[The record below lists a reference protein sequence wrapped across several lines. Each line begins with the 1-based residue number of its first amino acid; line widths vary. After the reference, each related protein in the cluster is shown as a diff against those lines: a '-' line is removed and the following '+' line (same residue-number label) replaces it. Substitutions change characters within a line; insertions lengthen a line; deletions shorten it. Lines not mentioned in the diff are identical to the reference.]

1 VQNPKTAVLNSVSS
15 AKRYSTNVDVAIIGG
30 GFSGTIL
37 AVQLL
42 RRAPSL
48 RIGVI
53 DKSSIPGR
61 GLAYSTQYNC
71 HLLNVPAGN
80 MSALPEDPGHFLRWA
95 RANCGPA
102 VHAESFVSRMAY
114 GRYIGSLLEES
125 AIQEGGHS
133 LEWSQEAAVSL
144 RRDNGVPVV
153 LLKNGRELHAEVV
166 ILAIGNF
173 PPGNPKAS
181 GLSGQRKK
189 YVPFAWSPSALE
201 GLDPNGSVLLIG
213 SGLTSIDLTVALQAR
228 KFQGQIQIISRHGL
242 VPQRHQAAEPWPQF
256 WHQGSPRNIRGLM
269 HLIRNQVRAAAD
281 QGVDWRSVIN
291 SLRPV
296 AQDIWKSLPHEERA
310 RFLRH
315 ARPYWEAHRHRIAF
329 EIHNV
334 VSRLISEGRLTIY
347 AGRITEYS
355 EVSDHAVVTFRNRK
369 DGSFRRLQVDRM
381 INCTGSES
389 DCRRIDDSLLTSLFL
404 QGEARPD
411 PLFLGLDV
419 DSKGSVLNFNGVPS
433 NSLFAIGPVKKGG
446 LWETT
451 AVPEIR
457 KQASDLAEHVAH
469 LLAYRRNSHHKNSVV
484 EASV

>member
-1 VQNPKTAVLNSVSS
+1 VQNPKFATVPV
-15 AKRYSTNVDVAIIGG
+15 AKTNRTRTVVDLVIIGG
-30 GFSGTIL
+30 GFSGTVL
-37 AVQLL
+37 AIQLL
-42 RRAPSL
+42 RRSPGL

-53 DKSSIPGR
+53 DKNSIPGR

-80 MSALPEDPGHFLRWA
+80 MSALQDDPTHFLRWA

-102 VHAESFVSRMAY
+102 AHAESFVPRMAY

-125 AIQEGGHS
+125 AMQQGGHS
-133 LEWSQEAAVSL
+133 LQWFQEEATSL
-144 RRDNGVPVV
+144 TREDSRPVV
-153 LLKNGRELHAEVV
+153 LLKNGRELQAQIV

-173 PPGNPKAS
+173 PPGNPKVS
-181 GLSGQRKK
+181 GLTGPRKK
-189 YVPFAWSPSALE
+189 YVPFAWSPSAFE

-213 SGLTSIDLTVALQAR
+213 SGLTSIDLAIALQAR

-242 VPQRHQAAEPWPQF
+242 IPQRHQATEPWPQF
-256 WHQGSPRNIRGLM
+256 WHEGSPRSIRELM
-269 HLIRNQVRAAAD
+269 HLIRHQVRAAAAK
-281 QGVDWRSVIN
+281 GIDWRAVIN
-291 SLRPV
+291 ALRPV

-315 ARPYWEAHRHRIAF
+315 ARPYWEVHRHRVAF
-329 EIHNV
+329 EIHNI
-334 VSRLISEGRLTIY
+334 VSRLISEGRLTIH
-347 AGRITEYS
+347 AGRITQYS
-355 EVSDHAVVTFRNRK
+355 EVDERAIVVYRDRK
-369 DGSFRRLQVDRM
+369 NGTKQTLQVDRV
-381 INCTGSES
+381 INCTGSET
-389 DCRRIDDSLLTSLFL
+389 DCRRIDDPLLTSLFL

-457 KQASDLAEHVAH
+457 KQAADLAEHIVH
-469 LLAYRRNSHHKNSVV
+469 LLAYRSNSRPKNTVV
-484 EASV
+484 EVTA

>member
-1 VQNPKTAVLNSVSS
+1 MQNPRFATAPVAKTNRARTV
-15 AKRYSTNVDVAIIGG
+15 VDVAIIGG
-30 GFSGTIL
+30 GFSGTVL

-42 RRAPSL
+42 RRSPGL
-48 RIGVI
+48 TIGVI

-80 MSALPEDPGHFLRWA
+80 MSALQDDPNHFLRWA

-102 VHAESFVSRMAY
+102 VHAESFVPRMAY

-125 AIQEGGHS
+125 ALQQGAHS
-133 LEWSQEAAVSL
+133 LQWFQEEAVSL
-144 RRDNGVPVV
+144 TREDSRPVV
-153 LLKNGRELHAEVV
+153 LLKNGRELQAEVV

-173 PPGNPKAS
+173 PPGNPKIS
-181 GLSGQRKK
+181 GLTGSRKK
-189 YVPFAWSPSALE
+189 YVPFAWSPAALE

-213 SGLTSIDLTVALQAR
+213 SGLTSIDLAIALQAR
-228 KFQGQIQIISRHGL
+228 KFQGQIQIVSRHGL
-242 VPQRHQAAEPWPQF
+242 LPQRHQATEPWPQF
-256 WHQGSPRNIRGLM
+256 WHAGSPRSIRGLL
-269 HLIRNQVRAAAD
+269 HLIRNQVRAAAAK
-281 QGVDWRSVIN
+281 GVDWRAVIN
-291 SLRPV
+291 ALRPV

-315 ARPYWEAHRHRIAF
+315 ARPYWEVHRHRIAF
-329 EIHNV
+329 EIHNIV
-334 VSRLISEGRLTIY
+334 LRLISEDRLTIH
-347 AGRITEYS
+347 AGRIVEYS
-355 EVSDHAVVTFRNRK
+355 EVGDHAVVVYRDRK
-369 DGSFRRLQVDRM
+369 NGTKQRLQVDRV
-381 INCTGSES
+381 INCTGSET

-404 QGEARPD
+404 QGEARHD

-457 KQASDLAEHVAH
+457 KQAADLAEHIVH
-469 LLAYRRNSHHKNSVV
+469 LLAYRSNSQPKNNVV
-484 EASV
+484 EATA

>member
-1 VQNPKTAVLNSVSS
+1 VQNPKSPQVSISNSKKNRTV
-15 AKRYSTNVDVAIIGG
+15 VDVAIIGG
-30 GFSGTIL
+30 GFSGTVL

-42 RRAPSL
+42 RRSSGL
-48 RIGVI
+48 TIGVI
-53 DKSSIPGR
+53 DRSSIPGR

-80 MSALPEDPGHFLRWA
+80 MSALQEDLTHFLRWA

-102 VHAESFVSRMAY
+102 FHAESFVPRMAY

-125 AIQEGGHS
+125 AMQQGGHS
-133 LEWSQEAAVSL
+133 LQWFQEAAVSL
-144 RRDNGVPVV
+144 ARENGHPIV
-153 LLKNGRELHAEVV
+153 LLKNGRELQAEAV

-173 PPGNPKAS
+173 PPGNPKIN
-181 GLSGQRKK
+181 GLSGPRKK
-189 YVPFAWSPSALE
+189 YVPFAWSPDALE

-213 SGLTSIDLTVALQAR
+213 SGLTSIDLAVALQAR

-242 VPQRHQAAEPWPQF
+242 IPQRHQATEPWPQF
-256 WHQGSPRNIRGLM
+256 WHEGSPRSIRGLM
-269 HLIRNQVRAAAD
+269 HVIRNQVRAAAA
-281 QGVDWRSVIN
+281 QGVDWRAVIN
-291 SLRPV
+291 ALRPA
-296 AQDIWKSLPHEERA
+296 AQDIWKSLPQKERA

-315 ARPYWEAHRHRIAF
+315 ARPYWEVHRHRIAF
-329 EIHNV
+329 EIHNI
-334 VSRLISEGRLTIY
+334 VSRLISEGRLTIH

-355 EVSDHAVVTFRNRK
+355 EMDGHAVVVYRDRK
-369 DGSFRRLQVDRM
+369 SGTKNRLQVDRV
-381 INCTGSES
+381 INCTGSET

-411 PLFLGLDV
+411 PLFLSLDV

-433 NSLFAIGPVKKGG
+433 NSIFAIGPVKKGG

-457 KQASDLAEHVAH
+457 KQAADLAEHIVH
-469 LLAYRRNSHHKNSVV
+469 LLSYRSNSRPKNAVV
-484 EASV
+484 EATA

>member
-1 VQNPKTAVLNSVSS
+1 MQKTKTPAVVASDS
-15 AKRYSTNVDVAIIGG
+15 KRTRTVVDVAIIGG
-30 GFSGTIL
+30 GFSGTVL

-42 RRAPSL
+42 RRSPALS
-48 RIGVI
+48 IGVI
-53 DKSSIPGR
+53 DKNSIPGR

-80 MSALPEDPGHFLRWA
+80 MSALEDDPGHFLRWA

-125 AIQEGGHS
+125 TMQEVGHS
-133 LEWSQEAAVSL
+133 LGWFQEEAVS
-144 RRDNGVPVV
+144 RTRENGAPVV
-153 LLKNGRELHAEVV
+153 LLKNGRELRAEVV
-166 ILAIGNF
+166 ILGIGNF
-173 PPGNPKAS
+173 PPANPKVS
-181 GLSGQRKK
+181 GLYERKK
-189 YVPFAWSPSALE
+189 RYVPFAWSPSALE

-213 SGLTSIDLTVALQAR
+213 SGLTSVDLAIALQAR

-242 VPQRHQAAEPWPQF
+242 FPQRHQATEPWPQF
-256 WHQGSPRNIRGLM
+256 WHQGSPRNVRGLM
-269 HLIRNQVRAAAD
+269 HLIRDQVRAAAAK
-281 QGVDWRSVIN
+281 GVDCRAVIN
-291 SLRPV
+291 ALRPV
-296 AQDIWKSLPHEERA
+296 AQDIWKSLPLEERT

-329 EIHNV
+329 EVHNV
-334 VSRLISEGRLTIY
+334 VSRLISEGRLKIH

-355 EVSDHAVVTFRNRK
+355 EVGDQAVVAFRNRK
-369 DGSFRRLQVDRM
+369 DGSQHRLQVDRV
-381 INCTGSES
+381 INCTGSET
-389 DCRRIDDSLLTSLFL
+389 DCRRIDDALLTSLFL
-404 QGEARPD
+404 QGEARAD

-433 NSLFAIGPVKKGG
+433 NSLFAIGPAKKGG

-457 KQASDLAEHVAH
+457 KQASDLAEHITH
-469 LLAYRRNSHHKNSVV
+469 LRAYRRNSRHKSTVV
-484 EASV
+484 EVTA

>member
-1 VQNPKTAVLNSVSS
+1 VQNRNFATAPVSKT
-15 AKRYSTNVDVAIIGG
+15 KRNRTVVDVAIIGG
-30 GFSGTIL
+30 GFSGTVL

-42 RRAPSL
+42 RRSAGL

-80 MSALPEDPGHFLRWA
+80 MSALQDDPTHFLRWA

-102 VHAESFVSRMAY
+102 VHAESFVPRMAY

-125 AIQEGGHS
+125 AMQENGHS
-133 LEWSQEAAVSL
+133 LQWFQEEAVSFT
-144 RRDNGVPVV
+144 RENGRPVV
-153 LLKNGRELHAEVV
+153 LLKNDRELQAEAV
-166 ILAIGNF
+166 IVAIGNF
-173 PPGNPKAS
+173 PPGNPKIS
-181 GLSGQRKK
+181 GLANPRKK
-189 YVPFAWSPSALE
+189 YVPFAWSPAALE
-201 GLDPNGSVLLIG
+201 GLDPDGSVLLIG
-213 SGLTSIDLTVALQAR
+213 SGLTSIDLAIALQAR

-242 VPQRHQAAEPWPQF
+242 IPQRHEATEPWPQF
-256 WHQGSPRNIRGLM
+256 WQEGSPRSVRGLM
-269 HLIRNQVRAAAD
+269 HLIRNQVRAAAAK
-281 QGVDWRSVIN
+281 GVDWRAVIN
-291 SLRPV
+291 ALRPV
-296 AQDIWKSLPHEERA
+296 AQDIWRSLPPEERA

-315 ARPYWEAHRHRIAF
+315 ARPYWEVHRHRIAF
-329 EIHNV
+329 EIHNI
-334 VSRLISEGRLTIY
+334 VSRLISEGRLTIH

-355 EVSDHAVVTFRNRK
+355 EVGDHAVVVYRDRK
-369 DGSFRRLQVDRM
+369 NGTKQRLQVDRV
-381 INCTGSES
+381 INCTGSET

-419 DSKGSVLNFNGVPS
+419 DSKGSVLNFNGAPS

-457 KQASDLAEHVAH
+457 KQAADLAEHIAH
-469 LLAYRRNSHHKNSVV
+469 LLAYRSNLRPKNNVV
-484 EASV
+484 EATV

>member
-1 VQNPKTAVLNSVSS
+1 VQNSRNPPATAPKSKRNRSV
-15 AKRYSTNVDVAIIGG
+15 VDVAIIGG

-48 RIGVI
+48 RIGVV

-80 MSALPEDPGHFLRWA
+80 MSALDDDPGHFLRWA
-95 RANCGPA
+95 RSNCGPA
-102 VHAESFVSRMAY
+102 VHPESFVPRMAY
-114 GRYIGSLLEES
+114 GRYIGSLLEET
-125 AIQEGGHS
+125 AMQQIGHS
-133 LEWSQEAAVSL
+133 LEWLQEEAVSL
-144 RRDNGVPVV
+144 TRENGRPVV
-153 LLKNGRELHAEVV
+153 LLKNGRELLAKIV

-173 PPGNPKAS
+173 PPGNPKVS
-181 GLSGQRKK
+181 GLSGARKK
-189 YVPFAWSPSALE
+189 YVPFAWSPAALE

-213 SGLTSIDLTVALQAR
+213 SGLTSIDLAIALQAR
-228 KFQGQIQIISRHGL
+228 KFQGHIQIISRHGL
-242 VPQRHQAAEPWPQF
+242 IPQRHQAAEPWPQF
-256 WHQGSPRNIRGLM
+256 WHHGSPRNIRGLM
-269 HLIRNQVRAAAD
+269 HLVRAQVQAAAAK
-281 QGVDWRSVIN
+281 GVDWRAVIN
-291 SLRPV
+291 ALRPA

-329 EIHNV
+329 EIHNII
-334 VSRLISEGRLTIY
+334 SRLISQGRLVIH

-355 EVSDHAVVTFRNRK
+355 EVDDRAVVVFRNRK
-369 DGSFRRLQVDRM
+369 NGALQQLQVDRV
-381 INCTGSES
+381 INCTGSET

-433 NSLFAIGPVKKGG
+433 NTLFAIGPVKKGG

-457 KQASDLAEHVAH
+457 KQAADLAEHVVQ
-469 LLAYRRNSHHKNSVV
+469 LLAYRANSPHKNAVV
-484 EASV
+484 EATA

>member
-1 VQNPKTAVLNSVSS
+1 VQNRIFATAPVSKT
-15 AKRYSTNVDVAIIGG
+15 KRNRTVVDVAIIGG
-30 GFSGTIL
+30 GFSGTVL

-42 RRAPSL
+42 RRSAGL

-61 GLAYSTQYNC
+61 GLAYSTPYNC

-80 MSALPEDPGHFLRWA
+80 MSALQDDPTHFLRWA

-102 VHAESFVSRMAY
+102 VHAESFVPRMAY

-125 AIQEGGHS
+125 AMQENGHS
-133 LEWSQEAAVSL
+133 LQWFQEEAVSFT
-144 RRDNGVPVV
+144 RENGRPVV
-153 LLKNGRELHAEVV
+153 LLKNDRELQAEAV

-173 PPGNPKAS
+173 PPGNPKIS
-181 GLSGQRKK
+181 GLANPRKK
-189 YVPFAWSPSALE
+189 YVPFAWSPAALE

-213 SGLTSIDLTVALQAR
+213 SGLTSIDLAIALQAR

-242 VPQRHQAAEPWPQF
+242 IPQRHEATEPWPQF
-256 WHQGSPRNIRGLM
+256 WHEGSPRSVRGLM
-269 HLIRNQVRAAAD
+269 HLIRNQVRAAAAK
-281 QGVDWRSVIN
+281 GVDWRAVIN
-291 SLRPV
+291 ALRPV
-296 AQDIWKSLPHEERA
+296 AQDIWRSLPPEERA

-315 ARPYWEAHRHRIAF
+315 ARPYWEVHRHRIAF
-329 EIHNV
+329 EIHNI
-334 VSRLISEGRLTIY
+334 VSRLISEGRLTIR

-355 EVSDHAVVTFRNRK
+355 EVGDHAVVVYRDRK
-369 DGSFRRLQVDRM
+369 NGTKQRLQVDRV
-381 INCTGSES
+381 INCTGSET

-419 DSKGSVLNFNGVPS
+419 DSKGSVLNFNGAPS

-457 KQASDLAEHVAH
+457 KQAADLAEHVVH
-469 LLAYRRNSHHKNSVV
+469 LLAYRSNLRPKNNVV
-484 EASV
+484 EATV

>member
-1 VQNPKTAVLNSVSS
+1 VQNPKTPQVSISNSKKNRTV
-15 AKRYSTNVDVAIIGG
+15 VDVAIIGG
-30 GFSGTIL
+30 GFSGTVL

-42 RRAPSL
+42 RRSQGL
-48 RIGVI
+48 SIGVI

-80 MSALPEDPGHFLRWA
+80 MSALQDDHMHFLRWA

-102 VHAESFVSRMAY
+102 VHAESFVPRMAY

-125 AIQEGGHS
+125 AMQQGGHS
-133 LEWSQEAAVSL
+133 LQWSQEEAVSL
-144 RRDNGVPVV
+144 TRENGRPIV
-153 LLKNGRELHAEVV
+153 LLKSGRELQAEVV

-173 PPGNPKAS
+173 PPGNPKIS
-181 GLSGQRKK
+181 GLTGPRKK
-189 YVPFAWSPSALE
+189 YVPFAWSPAALE

-213 SGLTSIDLTVALQAR
+213 SGLTSIDLAIALQAR
-228 KFQGQIQIISRHGL
+228 KFQGRIQIISRHGL
-242 VPQRHQAAEPWPQF
+242 IPQRHQATERWPQF
-256 WHQGSPRNIRGLM
+256 WHEGSPRSIRGLM
-269 HLIRNQVRAAAD
+269 HLIRKQVRAAAAK
-281 QGVDWRSVIN
+281 GIDWRAVIN
-291 SLRPV
+291 ALRPV
-296 AQDIWKSLPHEERA
+296 AQDIWKSLPQEERA

-315 ARPYWEAHRHRIAF
+315 ARPYWEVHRHRIAF
-329 EIHNV
+329 EIHNI
-334 VSRLISEGRLTIY
+334 VSRLISNGRLTIH

-355 EVSDHAVVTFRNRK
+355 EVGDQAVVVYSDRK
-369 DGSFRRLQVDRM
+369 GGTKHRLRVDRV
-381 INCTGSES
+381 INCTGSEA
-389 DCRRIDDSLLTSLFL
+389 DCRRIDDSLLVSLFL

-457 KQASDLAEHVAH
+457 KQAADLAEHIVH
-469 LLAYRRNSHHKNSVV
+469 WLAYRSNSRQKNTVV
-484 EASV
+484 EATA

>member
-1 VQNPKTAVLNSVSS
+1 MQNRIFATAPVSKT
-15 AKRYSTNVDVAIIGG
+15 KRNRTVVDVAIIGG
-30 GFSGTIL
+30 GFSGTVL

-42 RRAPSL
+42 RRSAGL

-61 GLAYSTQYNC
+61 GLAYSTPYNC
-71 HLLNVPAGN
+71 QLLNVPAGN
-80 MSALPEDPGHFLRWA
+80 MSALQDDPTHFLRWA

-102 VHAESFVSRMAY
+102 VHAESFVPRMAY

-125 AIQEGGHS
+125 AMQENGHS
-133 LEWSQEAAVSL
+133 LQWFQEEAVSFT
-144 RRDNGVPVV
+144 RENGRPVV
-153 LLKNGRELHAEVV
+153 LLKNDRELQAEAV

-173 PPGNPKAS
+173 PPGNPKIS
-181 GLSGQRKK
+181 GLANPRKK
-189 YVPFAWSPSALE
+189 YVPFAWSPATLE

-213 SGLTSIDLTVALQAR
+213 SGLTSIDLAIALQAR

-242 VPQRHQAAEPWPQF
+242 IPQRYEATEPWPQF
-256 WHQGSPRNIRGLM
+256 WHEGSPRSVRGLM
-269 HLIRNQVRAAAD
+269 RLIRNQVRAAAAK
-281 QGVDWRSVIN
+281 GVDWRAVIN
-291 SLRPV
+291 ALRPV
-296 AQDIWKSLPHEERA
+296 AQDIWRSLPPEERA

-315 ARPYWEAHRHRIAF
+315 ARPYWEVHRHRIAF
-329 EIHNV
+329 EIHNI
-334 VSRLISEGRLTIY
+334 VSRLISEGRLTIR

-355 EVSDHAVVTFRNRK
+355 EVGDHAVVVYRDRK
-369 DGSFRRLQVDRM
+369 NGTKQRLQVDRV
-381 INCTGSES
+381 INCTGSET

-419 DSKGSVLNFNGVPS
+419 DSKGSVLNFNGAPS

-457 KQASDLAEHVAH
+457 KQAADLAEHVVH
-469 LLAYRRNSHHKNSVV
+469 LLAYRSNLRPKNNVV
-484 EASV
+484 EATV